1 VKKRAIWL
9 SVVLMLVGI
18 LPSGIIAGE
27 LDLLVSELVEKGV
40 ISPGRA
46 NEILILSEEEMRT
59 QLAKAKV
66 STLPKW
72 IQTFNLKGDFRL
84 RDQWEQREGGDAR
97 NRARYRFRL
106 GGEAEV
112 ISGLNVGFGL
122 ASGGTDP
129 RSTNQTFENSFE
141 TKTIMLD
148 YAYARYSITN
158 WMTLTGGKI
167 GAGSVF
173 WTPSDY
179 LWDTDI
185 TVEGLAAGLKKKN
198 LFLKTGYY
206 FIDEIKDEKDP
217 AMILVQPGI
226 LFAKEGSYTAT
237 IGATYYQF
245 NQIKD
250 ATLDHAKW
258 SNTYYKDAS
267 NVKHLSGDYRIV
279 SVGADMQVYNVLLPA
294 IGLFC
299 EYNRNIAADS
309 LQNGFAFGFFGG
321 NDKIKDKNQWQIKYS
336 YRKLEKDSWLD
347 IFPDSDAYGGMTGI
361 GGSEIVFQYGL
372 MKNVIL
378 GVDYYRIE
386 NLSGTRVPEQIVQV
400 DFQFKF

>member
-1 VKKRAIWL
+1 MKKRTIWL

-18 LPSGIIAGE
+18 LPSGIVAGE
-27 LDLLVSELVEKGV
+27 LDLLVNELVEKGV

-46 NEILILSEEEMRT
+46 QEILILSEEEMRT
-59 QLAKAKV
+59 QLAKAEV

-112 ISGLNVGFGL
+112 VSGLNVGFGL
-122 ASGGTDP
+122 ASGGADP

-148 YAYARYSITN
+148 YAYARYSAAN
-158 WMTLTGGKI
+158 WLTFTGGKI

-173 WTPSDY
+173 WMPSDY

-185 TVEGLAAGLKKKN
+185 TVEGLAAGLKMKN
-198 LFLKTGYY
+198 LFLNAGYY
-206 FIDEIKDEKDP
+206 FVDEIKDDKDP
-217 AMILVQPGI
+217 AMILIQPGI
-226 LFAKEGSYTAT
+226 NMVKEGAFSSNL
-237 IGATYYQF
+237 GMTYYQF
-245 NQIKD
+245 GHVKD

-267 NVKHLSGDYRIV
+267 NVKHLSGDYRVV
-279 SVGADMQVYNVLLPA
+279 SMGGDLQVYNVILPA
-294 IGLFC
+294 IGMFC

-309 LQNGFAFGFFGG
+309 LQSGFTVGFFGG
-321 NDKIKDKNQWQIKYS
+321 YDKIKNKNQWQIKYS
-336 YRKLEKDSWLD
+336 YRNIEKDSWLD

-378 GVDYYRIE
+378 GVDYYRIG
-386 NLSGTRVPEQIVQV
+386 NLAGTRIPEQIVQV